1 MNEIKILKTTLFCVS
16 MLTLSAVSA
25 QTMSKADYSATKIRI
40 SADYK
45 SDKATCNTL
54 AGNTK
59 DICVEKAKAKEN
71 VARAELEY
79 GFTGKSADR
88 IKVLKVKA
96 KSVYSVARERC
107 DDLSGNSKD
116 VCVKEA
122 QAVEKKAL
130 ANAKMGQEIDEA
142 VKDAAAE
149 KADADYKVAIEKCD
163 ALAGDTKSNCIAAS
177 KAQFGK
183 S

>member
-1 MNEIKILKTTLFCVS
+1 MNEIKTLKTALFCVG
-16 MLTLSAVSA
+16 MLTLTAVTA
-25 QTMSKADYSATKIRI
+25 QTMSKADYSATKTRI
-40 SADYK
+40 TADYK
-45 SDKATCNTL
+45 ADKTACNTL

-59 DICVEKAKAKEN
+59 DICVEKAKAKED

-79 GFTGKSADR
+79 SFTGKSADR

-96 KSVYSVARERC
+96 KSAYSVAKERC
-107 DDLSGNSKD
+107 DDLSGNAKD

-130 ANAKMGQEIDEA
+130 ANAKMGKEIDEA

-149 KADADYKVAIEKCD
+149 TMDADYKVAIEKCD
-163 ALAGDTKSNCIAAS
+163 SLAGDTKSNCITAA
-177 KAQFGK
+177 KAQFRK

>member
-1 MNEIKILKTTLFCVS
+1 MNAFKTLKAALVCVS
-16 MLTLSAVSA
+16 LLQLSVASA
-25 QTMSKADYSATKIRI
+25 ETMSKADYSGAKTRI

-45 SDKATCNTL
+45 SDKKACGAL

-59 DICVEKAKAKEN
+59 DICVEQAKAKED

-79 GFTGKSADR
+79 RYTGKPADR
-88 IKVLKVKA
+88 NKFLEVKA
-96 KSVYSVARERC
+96 KSAYAVAKERC
-107 DDLSGNSKD
+107 DDFSGNAKD

-130 ANAKMGQEIDEA
+130 ANAKMGQEIDDA

-163 ALAGDTKSNCIAAS
+163 AFSGDAKISCISAS
-177 KAQFGK
+177 KNRFGK